1 MLIELDYP
9 VPRSIELEAAKTLLL
24 IIDMETKTR
33 IQTDRFSSANR
44 LRKLSQRLQN
54 CEREFGRLAGELY
67 ILSPFALAMHLNLP
81 CSKIPYAN
89 SKALGQLNGLM
100 N

>member
-1 MLIELDYP
+1 MNLIIPFSDQ
-9 VPRSIELEAAKTLLL
+9 IELEAAKTLLL
-24 IIDMETKTR
+24 IIDMENENAHPDGPLFIGEPVKK
-33 IQTDRFSSANR
+33 IIPKIAE
-44 LRKLSQRLQN
+44 L
-54 CEREFGRLAGELY
+54 EREFGRLAGESY